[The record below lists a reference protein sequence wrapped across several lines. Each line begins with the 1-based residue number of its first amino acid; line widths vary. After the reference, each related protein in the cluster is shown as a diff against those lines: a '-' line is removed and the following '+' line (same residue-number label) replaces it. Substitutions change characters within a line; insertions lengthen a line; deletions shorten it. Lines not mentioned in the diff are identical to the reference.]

1 MKPDDTNR
9 DIIGS
14 YCIYRDILTQYGDIE
29 AIQNFHV
36 PYLHK
41 YLTTGH
47 APQRAM
53 SVTISLCLHYFQPWL
68 QALQSLNCRYS
79 RAISTLWN
87 LLYFLYLRPLV
98 RWHPLW
104 RRHCR
109 SL

>member
-1 MKPDDTNR
+1 MKADDMNH
-9 DIIGS
+9 DMISS
-14 YCIYRDILTQYGDIE
+14 YRIYYNMICSYRIYRDILTQYGDIE

-79 RAISTLWN
+79 KATI
-87 LLYFLYLRPLV
+87 
-98 RWHPLW
+98 
-104 RRHCR
+104 
-109 SL
+109 